1 MLSNIYIGLVVN
13 NKDPRKKGRVQVFI
27 PHITNTLYTGWNE
40 KNENIK
46 FRTLDPSVFT
56 PEITQRLI
64 DVLPWAEVSMPFF
77 GGGTGA
83 PVNTYTGEF
92 ETAPTSPTSGGT
104 SSDDI
109 VLPKSVTVPKE
120 NGLNSHTGNVTS
132 ESVEINSQKVE
143 INNPNPYGLS
153 DNEILY
159 MMRIAANETG
169 AGTSAS
175 ANYVYNEISD
185 YKKAVNYSGDNAKN
199 KDGSVNLQGVDI
211 GFAQNNGEN
220 VKKFGFVNSGSYYD
234 QITGSALALR
244 SYLTA
249 RENTKDLRDG
259 VKISN
264 AIKSKDFATA
274 DRLLSNFYFA
284 LDENKENYANAAS
297 LEEKIKTKYKGSV
310 IAALKGIDGE
320 LKPTGDINQIASTTP
335 AADNMVASG
344 RNVSKTTTLLNG
356 NSFYGRIDV
365 SNQGASM
372 GISSVPHIGSK
383 AYVMFLDGNHL
394 QPIVIGCF
402 REPSNG

>member
-27 PHITNTLYTGWNE
+27 PHITNNLYTGWNDN
-40 KNENIK
+40 NENIK
-46 FRTLDPSVFT
+46 FRTLDSSVFT

-83 PVNTYTGEF
+83 PVNAGTGEATPTPTYMT
-92 ETAPTSPTSGGT
+92 TAGT
-104 SSDDI
+104 SSGDN
-109 VLPKSVTVPKE
+109 VLPTVVTFVE
-120 NGLNSHTGNVTS
+120 GNGLNNKDAEVTT
-132 ESVEINSQKVE
+132 VKINNQKVD

-153 DNEILY
+153 DEEILY

-169 AGTSAS
+169 AGTAS
-175 ANYVYNEISD
+175 ANYVYNEISNYD
-185 YKKAVNYSGDNAKN
+185 KAVKYSGKNAKN
-199 KDGSVNLQGVDI
+199 VDGSVNLQGVDI

-220 VKKFGFVNSGSYYD
+220 VKDFGFVNSGSYYD

-244 SYLTA
+244 SYLKA
-249 RENTKDLRDG
+249 RPKDGNR
-259 VKISN
+259 ISA

-274 DRLLSNFYFA
+274 DQLLSNFYKA
-284 LDENKENYANAAS
+284 LNKEKENYKNAAM
-297 LEEKIKTKYKGSV
+297 LEEKIKTKYNGSV

-320 LKPTGDINQIASTTP
+320 LKPTGDINQIAST
-335 AADNMVASG
+335 AGVSDNIVSSG
-344 RNVSKTTTLLNG
+344 IKVLKPCSDLNG
-356 NSFYGRIDV
+356 NMMDGVVEV
-365 SNQGASM
+365 SNRGTSM

>member
-27 PHITNTLYTGWNE
+27 PHITNNLYTGWNDN
-40 KNENIK
+40 NENIK
-46 FRTLDPSVFT
+46 FRTLDSSVFT

-83 PVNTYTGEF
+83 PVHKERGEAITTPTYVT
-92 ETAPTSPTSGGT
+92 TAGTTSGD
-104 SSDDI
+104 SY
-109 VLPKSVTVPKE
+109 LPEILTVTG
-120 NGLNSHTGNVTS
+120 NGLNNRAGDVT
-132 ESVEINSQKVE
+132 VETNKSKIDA
-143 INNPNPYGLS
+143 NNPNPYGLS
-153 DNEILY
+153 DKEILY

-169 AGTSAS
+169 AGVGSAS
-175 ANYVYNEISD
+175 NVYDEVSNYN
-185 YKKAVNYSGDNAKN
+185 KALKNSGNNAKN
-199 KDGSVNLQGVDI
+199 ADGSVNLQGIDI

-220 VKKFGFVNSGSYYD
+220 VQQYGFVNSGSYYD

-244 SYLTA
+244 SYL
-249 RENTKDLRDG
+249 KDRKDG
-259 VKISN
+259 SQISN
-264 AIKSKDFATA
+264 AINSGDFPTA

-284 LDENKENYANAAS
+284 LKNDGRKNYANAAS
-297 LEEKIKTKYKGSV
+297 LENDITNKYGKSV
-310 IAALKGIDGE
+310 IAALKGINDE
-320 LKPTGDINQIASTTP
+320 LAPTGDINKIASTAGVSDNTVTSG
-335 AADNMVASG
+335 AKVVKQCAD
-344 RNVSKTTTLLNG
+344 LNG
-356 NSFYGRIDV
+356 PLFDGVVEVANRGT
-365 SNQGASM
+365 SM